1 MAPPADP
8 GLQSECEAARGEGRY
23 AEWLRRTL
31 PPTWQHNA
39 AHMLRIAEHLDA
51 LFRGDLNRL
60 QINMPPRHG
69 KTETVTVRGALYAL
83 HQAPESQVLVTGYSE
98 RFALRLSRKIKNLA
112 KGRIALD
119 AARKANDEW
128 GTLAGG
134 CLMARGVGSPP
145 TGVGFQY
152 VFIDDPIAKRQMA
165 DSAVMRENIWDWY
178 ADDLTTRLEPG
189 GGIVLTMTRW
199 HEDDLGARV
208 LEAEPG
214 QWTVLKLPALDDD
227 EMPLWPER
235 WPAEELKRK
244 RTLMSRQHGAR
255 SWEALYQQNPTPREG
270 DLFRVDQLRR
280 VPRSERPGRELPS
293 VIALDLA
300 GSVGRGDYTALVQ
313 MWRDQEGTI
322 TIDVARWQDE
332 PYARN
337 ERIRAELEARKPQAV
352 VIPQDPGAAGKE
364 AAQHLVRFLAGH
376 PVSTKRVTGSKE
388 IRAEP
393 LAAQVNEGAV
403 RLMESAAADDFVE
416 ELRQFPRGKH
426 DDMVD
431 AAADALALSLTQ
443 SRRKWEVFTA

>member
-1 MAPPADP
+1 MGAL
-8 GLQSECEAARGEGRY
+8 GQQGEMRAAQREGRY
-23 AEWLRRTL
+23 ADWLRQTL
-31 PPTWQHNA
+31 PPTWQNDA

-51 LFRGDLNRL
+51 VFAGDINRL

-83 HQAPESQVLVTGYSE
+83 NARPDHQVLVTGYSE
-98 RFALRLSRKIKNLA
+98 RFALRLSRKVRSLA
-112 KGRIALD
+112 RGRIELD
-119 AARKANDEW
+119 SARKSNEEW
-128 GTLAGG
+128 GTAAGG

-152 VFIDDPIAKRQMA
+152 VFIDDPIARRQVA

-214 QWTVLKLPALDDD
+214 QWTVLKLPALDGD

-235 WPAEELKRK
+235 WPAEELIRKRK
-244 RTLMSRQHGAR
+244 LMSRQHGAR

-280 VPRSERPGRELPS
+280 VPRTQVLGRDLPS

-300 GSVGRGDYTALVQ
+300 GSAGRGDYTALVQ

-337 ERIRAELEARKPQAV
+337 ERIRAELDARKPRAV
-352 VIPQDPGAAGKE
+352 MIPQDPGAAGKE

-403 RLMESAAADDFVE
+403 RLVDGPAADDFVE

-431 AAADALALSLTQ
+431 AASDALALSLTQ
-443 SRRKWEVFTA
+443 ERRKWEVFSA